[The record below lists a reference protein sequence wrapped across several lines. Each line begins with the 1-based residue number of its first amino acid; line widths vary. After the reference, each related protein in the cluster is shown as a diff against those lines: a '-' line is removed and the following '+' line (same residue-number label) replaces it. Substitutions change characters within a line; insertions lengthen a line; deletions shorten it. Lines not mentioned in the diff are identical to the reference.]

1 MNDIKPAMKLIGGV
15 EPTPQQVQRV
25 QAIAHSLGIA
35 SNDPMLPILIALDA
49 YHGAFSS
56 LPAKAQTAANV
67 AATGAAEQSKAAVN
81 EAIAKAILNL
91 SPQVGKAID
100 KVAHEVAG
108 VGKVKWIGGVAM
120 IAVLALTLSGWF
132 VHATGYASGFD
143 GGKAEGYKQ
152 AADEKAAA
160 AWANTPQGMLAYQLA
175 QAGSLEPLAH
185 CNGKGWKLSKGI
197 CSPQSVTEGE
207 DQMVYGWRVGQ
218 AAVGNPARKM
228 NVSWWEHL
236 MNWGDA

>member
-1 MNDIKPAMKLIGGV
+1 MSDIKPAMKLIGGI
-15 EPTPQQVQRV
+15 EPTPEQVQRV
-25 QAIAHSLGIA
+25 LSIAHSLGIPD
-35 SNDPMLPILIALDA
+35 NDPMLPILIALDA

-91 SPQVGKAID
+91 SPQVGKAIE
-100 KVAHEVAG
+100 KVAGEVAD
-108 VGKVKWIGGVAM
+108 VGKVKWIGGVTV

-132 VHATGYASGFD
+132 VHTTGYASGFD
-143 GGKAEGYKQ
+143 GGKAQGYKQ
-152 AADEKAAA
+152 AVDEKAAA

-185 CNGKGWKLSKGI
+185 CNGKGWTLAKGW
-197 CSPQSVTEGE
+197 CTPQPVSEGKA
-207 DQMVYGWRVGQ
+207 QMMYGWRVGQ
-218 AAVGNPARKM
+218 AAVGNPVRKM

>member
-1 MNDIKPAMKLIGGV
+1 MSDVKQAIKLIGGV
-15 EPTPQQVQRV
+15 EPTAQQVQRV

-35 SNDPMLPILIALDA
+35 NNDPMLPILIALDA

-56 LPAKAQTAANV
+56 LPAKAQTAANA

-91 SPQVGKAID
+91 SPQVGKAIE
-100 KVAHEVAG
+100 KVAGEVAD
-108 VGKVKWIGGVAM
+108 VGKVKWIGGVTA
-120 IAVLALTLSGWF
+120 IIVLAFTVSGWLT
-132 VHATGYASGFD
+132 HATGYASGFD

-160 AWANTPQGMLAYQLA
+160 AWANTPQGKLAYQLA
-175 QAGSLEPLAH
+175 RAGSLEPLAH
-185 CNGKGWKLSKGI
+185 CNGKGWTLSKGW
-197 CSPQSVTEGE
+197 CSPQSVTEGKA
-207 DQMVYGWRVGQ
+207 QMVYGWRVGQ